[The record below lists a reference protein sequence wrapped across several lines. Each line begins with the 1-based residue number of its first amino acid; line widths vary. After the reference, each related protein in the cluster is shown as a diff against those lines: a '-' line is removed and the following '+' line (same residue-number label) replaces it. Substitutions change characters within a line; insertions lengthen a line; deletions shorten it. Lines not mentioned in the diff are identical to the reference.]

1 MVRGA
6 IVTNVMRFLAVA
18 ALAGA
23 FWLDLG
29 VHADACSCAQQGGA
43 QQAARADVVF
53 RGTVTVIEP
62 PITGLVISSADP
74 ISIRFAVDAVYKG
87 MATRTFWVSTERS
100 DASCGFEFLVG
111 RQYTVFARV
120 SGDRVQTDICS
131 GTLRGGLDPAS
142 AGSARGTRAARGSAV
157 DRTHRRH
164 PRRARDHG
172 RRRPRR
178 SLPRTEDER
187 PVELT
192 EL

>member
-6 IVTNVMRFLAVA
+6 IVTNVVRLLAFAV
-18 ALAGA
+18 LAGA
-23 FWLDLG
+23 LSLG
-29 VHADACSCAQQGGA
+29 LGSRVDACSCVQQSGA

-87 MATRTFWVSTERS
+87 VATRTFWVSIERS

-142 AGSARGTRAARGSAV
+142 AGLPAGRAPLEDLPSTALIAVILVALGTTAAAALGAAYRGRKTSV
-157 DRTHRRH
+157 
-164 PRRARDHG
+164 P
-172 RRRPRR
+172 
-178 SLPRTEDER
+178 SS
-187 PVELT
+187 
-192 EL
+192 

>member
-6 IVTNVMRFLAVA
+6 IVISVVRLLAFAV
-18 ALAGA
+18 LAGA
-23 FWLDLG
+23 LSLG
-29 VHADACSCAQQGGA
+29 LGSRVDACSCVQQTAAQQG
-43 QQAARADVVF
+43 ARADVVF

-87 MATRTFWVSTERS
+87 VATRTFWVSTERS
-100 DASCGFEFLVG
+100 DASCGFELLVG

-142 AGSARGTRAARGSAV
+142 VALPAGHAPREDPPSTALIAIIVVTLGAAAAAAIGAYRGRKTSV
-157 DRTHRRH
+157 
-164 PRRARDHG
+164 P
-172 RRRPRR
+172 
-178 SLPRTEDER
+178 SS
-187 PVELT
+187 
-192 EL
+192 